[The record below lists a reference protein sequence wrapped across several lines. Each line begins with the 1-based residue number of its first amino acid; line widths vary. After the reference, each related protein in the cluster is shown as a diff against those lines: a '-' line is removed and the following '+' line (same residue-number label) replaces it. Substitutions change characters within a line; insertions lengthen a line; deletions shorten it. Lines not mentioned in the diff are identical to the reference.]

1 MVRRIIGIIL
11 VLTMINGFSVLLS
24 KIASIPESLVLQ
36 IIILIIGGIIGAVV
50 LLLFISQL
58 IMGGIVQNAD
68 ASIRCLKITGICLI
82 VIQIPSILWMI
93 FINPQLVPVSMIV
106 LNIIY
111 GILFIVAF
119 FRNEI
124 DRPRYM

>member
-11 VLTMINGFSVLLS
+11 VLTTINGFSVLLS
-24 KIASIPESLVLQ
+24 KIASIPESLVFQ
-36 IIILIIGGIIGAVV
+36 IIILVIGGIIGAVV
-50 LLLFISQL
+50 LLFISQL

>member
-1 MVRRIIGIIL
+1 MNHVKQ
-11 VLTMINGFSVLLS
+11 M
-24 KIASIPESLVLQ
+24 E

-50 LLLFISQL
+50 LLILSQL
-58 IMGGIVQNAD
+58 IMGGIVQNTD
-68 ASIRCLKITGICLI
+68 ATIKSLKITGICLI

-93 FINPQLVPVSMIV
+93 FVNPQLVPVSMIV
-106 LNIIY
+106 LNVIY

-124 DRPRYM
+124 DRPRRYM

>member
-11 VLTMINGFSVLLS
+11 VLTTINGFSVLLS
-24 KIASIPESLVLQ
+24 KIASIPETLVFQ
-36 IIILIIGGIIGAVV
+36 IIILVIGGIIGAVV
-50 LLLFISQL
+50 LLFISQL